1 MTRARQVRKAA
12 GFTLAEASK
21 RLGRTRAHVAYLERS
36 GQWPW
41 GLLQTAMR
49 LYGCRAQ
56 DLLPCGRSKAMQG
69 GEAAAASPAPESRG
83 DLAAQT

>member
-1 MTRARQVRKAA
+1 MTRAREVRKAA
-12 GFTLAEASK
+12 GYTLAEAAR
-21 RLGRTRAHVAYLERS
+21 RLNRCPGHVNYLERT

-56 DLLPCGRSKAMQG
+56 DLICSGRSKG
-69 GEAAAASPAPESRG
+69 GEAGDAPASPVPESRG
-83 DLAAQT
+83 DRVAAG